1 MRDTH
6 ASVRRTL
13 FLQQPSPKSCHC
25 ATEIAV
31 LTELTQK
38 FTVSRFSTHAP
49 IVRKSV
55 ALTRLLNRFRRI
67 RTLVIGDL
75 MLDHYIWGRVQ
86 RISPEAPIPIVRVT
100 KESLHAGGAANVVAN
115 LRALGGEVTTCGIV
129 GRDSDGA
136 QLLQELSALGADITG
151 VIMNRATQTISKTR
165 IIAHNQQVVRL
176 DREQDDFDGRLC
188 ARLRAFLARSI
199 DQFNVVVVSDY
210 GKGTID
216 AGTLA
221 FLTQLRK
228 QHHFLYLIDPK
239 RRNFSYYREASL
251 IKPNLEEAGLATS
264 LEIRNEEDLCQAG
277 ARLLQLWQ
285 AEAVLVSRGEE
296 GMSLFKRDGGLQHFP
311 ATAREVFDVTG
322 AGDTVLAT
330 CALALGAGAS
340 LEEATIL
347 ANHAAGVVVGKV
359 GTARVSPQ
367 ELRVVLSEERLQ

>member
-1 MRDTH
+1 
-6 ASVRRTL
+6 
-13 FLQQPSPKSCHC
+13 
-25 ATEIAV
+25 
-31 LTELTQK
+31 
-38 FTVSRFSTHAP
+38 
-49 IVRKSV
+49 
-55 ALTRLLNRFRRI
+55 LNRFRRI

-75 MLDHYIWGRVQ
+75 MLDRYIWGGVQ

-115 LRALGGEVTTCGIV
+115 LRALGGQVTTCGVV
-129 GRDSDGA
+129 GRDHDGA
-136 QLLQELSALGADITG
+136 QLLQELSAMGSDTTG
-151 VIMNRATQTISKTR
+151 VVVSRAAQTISKTR

-176 DREQDDFDGRLC
+176 DREQDDVDGRLRP
-188 ARLRAFLARSI
+188 RLRAFLARAI

-216 AGTLA
+216 AETLA
-221 FLTQLRK
+221 LLTELRNK
-228 QHHFLYLIDPK
+228 HHFLYLIDPK
-239 RRNFSYYREASL
+239 RRNFPYYREASL
-251 IKPNLEEAGLATS
+251 VKPNLEEAGLATG
-264 LEIRNEEDLCQAG
+264 LEIRGEEELRQAG

-285 AEAVLVSRGEE
+285 AEAVLVSRGAE
-296 GMSLFKRDGGLQHFP
+296 GMSLFKRGGHLQHFP

-359 GTARVSPQ
+359 GAASVSPQ
-367 ELRVVLSEERLQ
+367 ELRAVLSEERLQ

>member
-1 MRDTH
+1 
-6 ASVRRTL
+6 
-13 FLQQPSPKSCHC
+13 
-25 ATEIAV
+25 

-38 FTVSRFSTHAP
+38 FTVSRFSSYASL
-49 IVRKSV
+49 VRQSV
-55 ALTRLLNRFRRI
+55 ALTRLLSRFRRI

-75 MLDHYIWGRVQ
+75 MLDRYIWGRVQ

-100 KESLHAGGAANVVAN
+100 KESLHAGGAANVVTN
-115 LRALGGEVTTCGIV
+115 LRALGGQVTTCGVV
-129 GRDSDGA
+129 GRDHDGA
-136 QLLQELSALGADITG
+136 KLLQELSAIGSDTAG
-151 VIMNRATQTISKTR
+151 VIVSRATQTISKTR

-176 DREQDDFDGRLC
+176 DREQDDFDGRLRT
-188 ARLRAFLARSI
+188 RLRAFLARSI
-199 DQFNVVVVSDY
+199 SQFNVVVVSDY

-216 AGTLA
+216 AETLA
-221 FLTQLRK
+221 FLTELRN

-239 RRNFSYYREASL
+239 RRNFPYYRKASL
-251 IKPNLEEAGLATS
+251 VKPNLEEAGLATG

-277 ARLLQLWQ
+277 ARLLHLWQ

-296 GMSLFKRDGGLQHFP
+296 GMSLFKRGGSLQHFP

-359 GTARVSPQ
+359 GTAIVSPQ
-367 ELRVVLSEERLQ
+367 ELRVVLSKERLQ